1 MQNDYVEKNETSA
14 IKVVFNDVKA
24 YDIPQNMKWS
34 KISILDTKIDKNKII
49 FSLINDITDD
59 YEGIKFYRC
68 RNSLGNNKD

>member
-59 YEGIKFYRC
+59 Y
-68 RNSLGNNKD
+68 